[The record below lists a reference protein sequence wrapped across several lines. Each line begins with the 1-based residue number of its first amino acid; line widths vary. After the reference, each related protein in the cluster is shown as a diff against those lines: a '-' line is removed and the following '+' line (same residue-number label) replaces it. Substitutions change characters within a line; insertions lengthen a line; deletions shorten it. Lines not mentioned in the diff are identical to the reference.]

1 MGEVILKPGRE
12 KSVLRRH
19 PWVFSGAVER
29 VLGEPAMG
37 DTVLICDSRGRPL
50 AQGAYSPR
58 SNIRLRVWSWDVDEA
73 IDRAFFRI
81 RLENAINMRQ
91 PYRQI
96 EDRQGIYSDAYRL
109 MHAESDGIPGLIVD
123 RYANLLVLQCLSTG
137 VERWRH
143 TIADLLLEVTDAR
156 NIYERSDADVRELEG
171 LEPRVGVLRGADL
184 PERLQI
190 AEGALSFLVDYRQG
204 HKTGFYLDQRQNRQ
218 RVAQLSS
225 QRDVL
230 DCFSY
235 TGGFALS
242 ALVGDARSVIAVESS
257 AEAVTLAK
265 DNLALN
271 RLPEDRVEWVEG
283 DVFSTLRKLRD
294 QGKTFDLI
302 ILDPP
307 KFAPTASQAERASRG
322 YKDINLLAFK
332 LLRRG
337 GLLIT
342 FSCSG
347 GISAELF
354 QKIVFGAALDAG
366 VEAQVVERLFQGY
379 DHPVALNFP
388 EGAYLK
394 GLVIHVK

>member
-12 KSVLRRH
+12 KSVLKRH
-19 PWVFSGAVER
+19 PWVFSGAIER
-29 VLGEPAMG
+29 VLGEPDMG
-37 DTVLICDSRGRPL
+37 DTVLICDSHGHPL

-58 SNIRLRVWSWDVDEA
+58 SNIRLRVWSWDVNEA
-73 IDRAFFRI
+73 IDGLFFKR
-81 RLENAINMRQ
+81 RLEKAISMRQ
-91 PYRQI
+91 IWRQM
-96 EDRQGIYSDAYRL
+96 ESQQGTYSDAYRL
-109 MHAESDGIPGLIVD
+109 VHAESDGIPGLIVD
-123 RYANLLVLQCLSTG
+123 RYSDLLVLQCLSTG
-137 VERWRH
+137 AERWRQ
-143 TIADLLLEVTDAR
+143 TIADLLLEVTDVR

-184 PERLQI
+184 PERLRI
-190 AEGALSFLVDYRQG
+190 TEGDLSFWIDYRRG

-218 RVAQLSS
+218 RVAQLSN

-235 TGGFALS
+235 SGGFTLS
-242 ALVGDARSVIAVESS
+242 ALLGGARSVMAVESS
-257 AEAVTLAK
+257 SEVVTLAK

-294 QGKTFDLI
+294 QGKRFDLI

-332 LLRRG
+332 LLRPR
-337 GLLIT
+337 GLLVT

-394 GLVIHVK
+394 GLVITVK